1 MMVLRHIFIHS
12 KVQKFNQYET
22 RNKLQTI
29 SNSTSTPFLRIN
41 NSVWCVVNQS

>member
-12 KVQKFNQYET
+12 KVQKSDQYKT
-22 RNKLQTI
+22 KNKLQIT

-41 NSVWCVVNQS
+41 NSVWCVLNQS